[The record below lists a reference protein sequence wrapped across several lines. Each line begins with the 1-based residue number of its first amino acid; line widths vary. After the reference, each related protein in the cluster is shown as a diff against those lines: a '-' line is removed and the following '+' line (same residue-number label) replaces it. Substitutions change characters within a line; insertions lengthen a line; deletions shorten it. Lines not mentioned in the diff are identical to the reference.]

1 MRVAVVGSR
10 KYENYLYFCERVDY
24 FIQNIEEEIEFVS
37 GGCKTGAD
45 SLIVKYCK
53 DRGLQKPTEF
63 KPEYDK
69 YPENPKKAPVMRNKT
84 IAEYCDV
91 MIAFWDNISP
101 GTKTAID
108 FARKENKP
116 VRIVDI

>member
-1 MRVAVVGSR
+1 MKVAVVGSR
-10 KYENYLYFCERVDY
+10 EWDDYSYFCERIEY
-24 FIQNIEEEIEFVS
+24 LTQNITEEIEYVS

-53 DRGLQKPTEF
+53 DKGLQKPTEF
-63 KPEYDK
+63 LPEYDK

-91 MIAFWDNISP
+91 MIAFWDKTSP

-116 VRIVDI
+116 VRVVKI